1 MAEVRTL
8 SALAAYYGS
17 LDRHFD
23 RPSPARILAVPTPP
37 REEGRRVAK
46 VVQPRHDLP
55 HLGRLL
61 DIYA

>member
-1 MAEVRTL
+1 MAEVRTV
-8 SALAAYYGS
+8 STLAVHYGS

-23 RPSPARILAVPTPP
+23 RPRPARILSRPVV
-37 REEGRRVAK
+37 EQDDGRRAAK
-46 VVQPRHDLP
+46 VVTPRHDLP